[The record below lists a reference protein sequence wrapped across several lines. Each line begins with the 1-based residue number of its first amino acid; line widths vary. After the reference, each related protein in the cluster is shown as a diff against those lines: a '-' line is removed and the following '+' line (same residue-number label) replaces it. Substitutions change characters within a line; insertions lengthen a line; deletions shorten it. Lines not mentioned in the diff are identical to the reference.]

1 VNASISERMVHYDE
15 FEENHFEVINKEEFD
30 ENFIENPSD
39 DKQCEENDEEKMEAQ
54 NSKKEN

>member
-1 VNASISERMVHYDE
+1 MVHYDD
-15 FEENHFEVINKEEFD
+15 FEQNHFEVINKEEFD